1 MNKYM
6 KIPDVTLYAGMKVDK
21 DTSLSFKSEDGK
33 IKQEL
38 KNLKFVQY
46 ERREADNFESETKTT
61 IYLKEGMIVLFE
73 NEQRGYV
80 VPLDRYVRITEA
92 LEDLECIKD
101 LDREE

>member
-92 LEDLECIKD
+92 LEDLECI
-101 LDREE
+101 

>member
-46 ERREADNFESETKTT
+46 ERREADNCETKTT